1 MIDIPTIT
9 ADKSVRDAAGLLV
22 GECSPILA
30 VVHSNGE
37 LVGVITE
44 WDITRATAMG
54 SPDNQPL
61 EHIMTR
67 KVISAKP
74 DDTILEMIRK
84 LEYHEISA
92 MPVVDRGI
100 VAGMITADLLA
111 KRSLLRLLQSQV
123 S

>member
-1 MIDIPTIT
+1 VTST
-9 ADKSVRDAAGLLV
+9 
-22 GECSPILA
+22 
-30 VVHSNGE
+30 GE

-44 WDITRATAMG
+44 WDITRATSMG

-61 EHIMTR
+61 ERIMTR
-67 KVISAKP
+67 KVISARP

-111 KRSLLRLLQSQV
+111 KRSLLRLLQSQD

>member
-1 MIDIPTIT
+1 
-9 ADKSVRDAAGLLV
+9 
-22 GECSPILA
+22 
-30 VVHSNGE
+30 
-37 LVGVITE
+37 
-44 WDITRATAMG
+44 MG

-61 EHIMTR
+61 ERIMTR
-67 KVISAKP
+67 KVISARP

-111 KRSLLRLLQSQV
+111 TRSLLRLLQSQV
-123 S
+123 A